1 MNNYEYIIAGLPVLQ
16 ADYNGPLNANGLL
29 EEIRSQL
36 SQKDNSLLE
45 FLLEGWDNE
54 KLGKD
59 FYLKA
64 RKSKNSFIKD
74 YFEYD
79 LELRNAKVSYLNT
92 ALKRPEEQDIM
103 VLPRIKKEYEDLDGF
118 KDAAKAAEVLGQND
132 ILGRERGLD
141 DLLWAKIDE
150 LTVMHVFDMDIILGF
165 VCKLKIVDRWL
176 SLDAATGRDFF
187 RKLVKDLKKGFEG
200 KMEEKLDD
208 DGLKR

>member
-16 ADYNGPLNANGLL
+16 ADQKDSIDAQGLL

-36 SQKDNSLLE
+36 SKKDNALME
-45 FLLEGWDNE
+45 FLLDGWDSE
-54 KLGKD
+54 KLGED

-64 RKSKNSFIKD
+64 AASNNDFVRD

-79 LELRNAKVSYLNT
+79 LGLRNAKVSYLNK
-92 ALKRPEEQDIM
+92 ALGRPEGQDIM
-103 VLPRIKKEYEDLDGF
+103 ILPHDSTKYEEIKDFE
-118 KDAAKAAEVLGQND
+118 DAAKAVEVLGQND

-150 LTVMHVFDMDIILGF
+150 LTVMHVFDIDVILGF

-176 SLDAATGRDFF
+176 SLDEATGREYF
-187 RKLVKDLKKGFEG
+187 RKLVKDLRKGVEGKFEG
-200 KMEEKLDD
+200 EVLN
-208 DGLKR
+208 